1 MIMKEF
7 IKMLEDRNIINN
19 LRLTEKL
26 LPLPEKIKMT
36 KNIKH
41 IIGIVRFRCVESSME
56 TDMELAEAFAA
67 VCVDLG
73 REALI
78 KELEKI
84 LEDN

>member
-1 MIMKEF
+1 
-7 IKMLEDRNIINN
+7 
-19 LRLTEKL
+19 
-26 LPLPEKIKMT
+26 MT

-41 IIGIVRFRCVESSME
+41 TIGIARFRCVELSME
-56 TDMELAEAFAA
+56 TDRELAEAFAA

>member
-1 MIMKEF
+1 MKEF
-7 IKMLEDRNIINN
+7 IKMLEDRNIINK

-26 LPLPEKIKMT
+26 LPLPEKIKMS

-41 IIGIVRFRCVESSME
+41 TIGMTRFRCVEFDME
-56 TDMELAEAFAA
+56 TDRELAEAFAA
-67 VCVDLG
+67 VCFDLG